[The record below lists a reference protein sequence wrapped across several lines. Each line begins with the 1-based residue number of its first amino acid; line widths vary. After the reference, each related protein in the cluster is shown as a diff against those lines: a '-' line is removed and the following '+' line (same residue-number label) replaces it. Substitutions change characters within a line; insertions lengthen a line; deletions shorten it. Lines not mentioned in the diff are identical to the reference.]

1 MYMKEVFIV
10 KMEDLRFNLTENMK
24 NIFIEI
30 ITIRQMLKEDKLSK
44 KEKKL
49 FEKELKE
56 LTTLFILEFR
66 ENNVEQIKQYN
77 ELLSK

>member
-1 MYMKEVFIV
+1 MS
-10 KMEDLRFNLTENMK
+10 

-30 ITIRQMLKEDKLSK
+30 ITIRQMLKENKLNEKDKT
-44 KEKKL
+44 L

-66 ENNVEQIKQYN
+66 KHNVEERKKYN
-77 ELLSK
+77 ELMNK